1 MEGQMDLDTVTLSRC
16 SPLQMIVL
24 TLAAFTEGTPRAWRP
39 SSARDDA
46 LAEGLCRI
54 GLLDRSYHL
63 TDLGWQVYRG
73 RQGAWAHRSALA

>member
-1 MEGQMDLDTVTLSRC
+1 MDGVTMERC
-16 SPLQMIVL
+16 TPLQLTVL
-24 TLAAFTEGTPRAWRP
+24 SLAAFTEGTPRAWLP

-54 GLLDRSYHL
+54 GLLDASYHL

-73 RQGAWAHRSALA
+73 QQGAWAQRHAFA